1 MISSAV
7 NRPLSSDY
15 QSTITNIDSMHN
27 PIPIYGLLVLIFFS
41 ANSPV
46 HASSPEMVIPLLG
59 SNPCTW
65 GPSFWCASEENMKRC
80 GVTAEEC
87 EKYASDVY

>member
-1 MISSAV
+1 M
-7 NRPLSSDY
+7 RCRLSLS
-15 QSTITNIDSMHN
+15 
-27 PIPIYGLLVLIFFS
+27 GLLVLVSFS
-41 ANSPV
+41 PNSLV

-80 GVTAEEC
+80 GVTQEEC
-87 EKYASDVY
+87 EKYTNDVY